1 MINIDQG
8 KTLPLASQNMRIWMW
23 MYWSNKHAW
32 INKDFSISYLFMKE
46 VHYFWMNPI
55 LTVED
60 IVYTYWWWQHH
71 VLTPGAVDPESGA
84 NKCHR
89 ILHEYQDS
97 LSPVVYKSVPG
108 AMCPQFWVQNTGPM
122 MLLTLLVCAVGVSLT
137 TGRSDMVLLD
147 LLGLFH
153 FLH

>member
-1 MINIDQG
+1 
-8 KTLPLASQNMRIWMW
+8 MW

-60 IVYTYWWWQHH
+60 IVYTDWWWQHH
-71 VLTPGAVDPESGA
+71 VLTPGAGDPESGA

-97 LSPVVYKSVPG
+97 LWPVVYKSVPG
-108 AMCPQFWVQNTGPM
+108 ALCPQFWVQNTGTM
-122 MLLTLLVCAVGVSLT
+122 MLPTLLVCAVGVSLT
-137 TGRSDMVLLD
+137 TGRMWYFQTFWDCFT
-147 LLGLFH
+147 FH
-153 FLH
+153 INVYNYTTPIRPTHIIICS